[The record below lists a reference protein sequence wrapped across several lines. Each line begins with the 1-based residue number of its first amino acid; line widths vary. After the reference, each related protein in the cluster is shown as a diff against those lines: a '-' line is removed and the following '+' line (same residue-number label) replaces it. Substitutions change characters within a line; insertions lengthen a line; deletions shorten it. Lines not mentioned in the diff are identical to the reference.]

1 MGVGVTFP
9 RNDFSNFPC
18 SNAQKK
24 ISCFQILSFSFPS
37 FFNFKVIFQCFL
49 SFQKIVLMIFSKK
62 KRVCSVMIR
71 SFGFFPSL
79 ISRFGPEHRKL
90 KTVRNI
96 DIDFA
101 SVKKN

>member
-1 MGVGVTFP
+1 
-9 RNDFSNFPC
+9 
-18 SNAQKK
+18 
-24 ISCFQILSFSFPS
+24 
-37 FFNFKVIFQCFL
+37 
-49 SFQKIVLMIFSKK
+49 
-62 KRVCSVMIR
+62 MIR

-79 ISRFGPEHRKL
+79 IYRFGPEHRKL